1 MATFTTSAAQDDGYG
16 HPPRASRMLTA
27 EAADGEG
34 TPSRPTRTLTTP
46 TVTTEPAVGTP
57 ERMTMARTT
66 TSADVLAS
74 SIGTA
79 SRPSESYQTGEL
91 PTPVESIIG
100 TLIPTAFFRQL
111 RGTVVDEDG
120 EPITDAEW
128 IYSRE
133 KLPTGG
139 RVDADGSFSLYTLK
153 QSYSNFIL
161 IGTSGREVV
170 DYTWYQPVDAEVNAI
185 ENNVTLVF
193 RTGKLKGLFGGTG
206 ADLGGQL
213 G

>member
-16 HPPRASRMLTA
+16 HPPRASQTLTGT
-27 EAADGEG
+27 AADGEG

-57 ERMTMARTT
+57 ERMTMTRTT
-66 TSADVLAS
+66 TSADVLAAS
-74 SIGTA
+74 VGTA
-79 SRPSESYQTGEL
+79 SRPSESYQTSDL

-120 EPITDAEW
+120 DAITDAEW

-139 RVDADGSFSLYTLK
+139 RVDADGTFSLYTLK
-153 QSYSNFIL
+153 QSYSDFIL
-161 IGTSGREVV
+161 IGSSGRKTV
-170 DYTWYQPVDAEVNAI
+170 DYTWYQPVDTEITAT
-185 ENNVTLVF
+185 ENDVELVF
-193 RTGKLKGLFGGTG
+193 RTGKLKGLFGGIG
-206 ADLGGQL
+206 ADLGGKL

>member
-16 HPPRASRMLTA
+16 HPLRASQ
-27 EAADGEG
+27 
-34 TPSRPTRTLTTP
+34 TLTTP

-57 ERMTMARTT
+57 ERVTMTRTT
-66 TSADVLAS
+66 TAADVLAAS
-74 SIGTA
+74 VGTA
-79 SRPSESYQTGEL
+79 SRPTESYETGEL
-91 PTPVESIIG
+91 QTPVEEIIG

-120 EPITDAEW
+120 EPITDATW
-128 IYSRE
+128 LYSRE

-139 RVDADGSFSLYTLK
+139 RVDPDGTFSIYTLK
-153 QSYSNFIL
+153 QSYSKFIL
-161 IGTSGREVV
+161 IGSSGSESV
-170 DYTWYQPVDAEVNAI
+170 DYTWYQPVDTEVNAT
-185 ENNVTLVF
+185 ENDVDLVF
-193 RTGKLKGLFGGTG
+193 RTGKLKGLFGGVG

>member
-1 MATFTTSAAQDDGYG
+1 MAVFATSAAQDDGYG
-16 HPPRASRMLTA
+16 HPPRAS
-27 EAADGEG
+27 
-34 TPSRPTRTLTTP
+34 RTLTTP

-57 ERMTMARTT
+57 ERMTMTRTT
-66 TSADVLAS
+66 TSTDVLAAS
-74 SIGTA
+74 VGTA
-79 SRPSESYQTGEL
+79 SRPSESYQTSNL

-120 EPITDAEW
+120 DPITDAEW

-139 RVDADGSFSLYTLK
+139 RVDADGTFSLYTLK
-153 QSYSNFIL
+153 QSYSDFIL
-161 IGTSGREVV
+161 IGSSGRKTV
-170 DYTWYQPVDAEVNAI
+170 DYTWYQPVDTEVTAT
-185 ENNVTLVF
+185 ENDVELVF
-193 RTGKLKGLFGGTG
+193 RTGKLKGLFGGIG